1 MSIRQFNLTNA
12 NGQVFDMMRT
22 DAFFNSPEGFGW
34 GVTDT
39 ILPVGDSYIVT
50 DTKPDQP
57 APSGRMV
64 FAGYAQYNEFLAFV
78 QVGGLVLGYNTLGK
92 WQYLDVSLT
101 ISKGEIDS
109 SSKMLLCDIAFTAH
123 SGWYEKLV
131 AYQAQDAG
139 GGKVYSYTYPYRY
152 ASSVPGTV
160 DIVNGNLESYFK
172 ITIFGPVTNPVWSLY
187 KSGVR
192 LETGRMNLTVPS
204 GNKLV
209 VDSNPATMEIAEY
222 TAAGQFIAN
231 RYGDSDFTT
240 ARLFMLPAGNC
251 SVVFTQDGVGTVNA
265 FVEVKKRV

>member
-12 NGQVFDMMRT
+12 NGQIFDMMRT

-39 ILPVGDSYIVT
+39 VLPIGESYIVT
-50 DTKPDQP
+50 DTEPNQP

-101 ISKGEIDS
+101 ISKGEIDTA
-109 SSKMLLCDIAFTAH
+109 SKMLLCDVAFTAH

-131 AYQAQDAG
+131 AYQAQDAV

-160 DIVNGNLESYFK
+160 DIVNGNLESYPK
-172 ITIFGPVTNPVWSLY
+172 ITIFGPVTNPFWALY

-192 LETGRMNLTVPS
+192 LETGRVNLTVPA

-209 VDSNPATMEIAEY
+209 IDSHPATMEIAEY

-240 ARLFMLPAGNC
+240 ARLFMLPPGPC
-251 SVVFTQDGVGTVNA
+251 SVVFTQDGAGTVNA
-265 FVEVKKRV
+265 YMEVKKRV

>member
-1 MSIRQFNLTNA
+1 MAGRNAPFAGVRSLWRTAKLMKALSRSMAKLACRQNA
-12 NGQVFDMMRT
+12 GITIAD
-22 DAFFNSPEGFGW
+22 
-34 GVTDT
+34 VTFMC
-39 ILPVGDSYIVT
+39 ISWIP
-50 DTKPDQP
+50 KP
-57 APSGRMV
+57 AAMLICLSCSGPSGT
-64 FAGYAQYNEFLAFV
+64 
-78 QVGGLVLGYNTLGK
+78 GGLSDIVSTLDTDKEG
-92 WQYLDVSLT
+92 
-101 ISKGEIDS
+101 
-109 SSKMLLCDIAFTAH
+109 
-123 SGWYEKLV
+123 
-131 AYQAQDAG
+131 
-139 GGKVYSYTYPYRY
+139 YTYPYRY